1 MIGILLTTVHV
12 IACLLLI
19 IVILLQAGR
28 GQGLAS
34 ASFGSGNVQ
43 SLFGTRAGDFLTK
56 ATTVAAVLFLLTC
69 ISLDILESQ
78 KSRSLLRASQGASPI
93 DIEQIKKALE
103 NVKAENVPS
112 SPASPEDSKISDVK
126 SMAEKAAEAAGN
138 KLVEPAAV
146 AVKEAIADTAAS
158 IPAAPAVPQA
168 PAAPSVPVA
177 PVAAEQPAAN

>member
-1 MIGILLTTVHV
+1 MFAIFLTVIHV
-12 IACLLLI
+12 IACFLLI

-56 ATTVAAVLFLLTC
+56 ATTVAAILFLVTC
-69 ISLDILESQ
+69 ISLDVLEAQ
-78 KSRSLLRASQGASPI
+78 KSKSLLRASQGASPI

-112 SPASPEDSKISDVK
+112 SPASPEDKKISDVK
-126 SMAEKAAEAAGN
+126 SMAEKAAEAVGN
-138 KLVEPAAV
+138 KIVDPATI
-146 AVKEAIADTAAS
+146 AVKEAVANVAPS
-158 IPAAPAVPQA
+158 IPAAPAVPTA
-168 PAAPSVPVA
+168 PTVA
-177 PVAAEQPAAN
+177 EKPAVN

>member
-1 MIGILLTTVHV
+1 MLGIVLTVTHV
-12 IACLLLI
+12 IACFLLI

-56 ATTVAAVLFLLTC
+56 ATTVAAILFLVTC
-69 ISLDILESQ
+69 ISLDVLEGQ

-103 NVKAENVPS
+103 NIKAEKVPT
-112 SPASPEDSKISDVK
+112 SPASPEDKKVSEV
-126 SMAEKAAEAAGN
+126 AGAAEQAAQAEG
-138 KLVEPAAV
+138 KTVENAPKAAAV
-146 AVKEAIADTAAS
+146 AAEKPAPSAPAEVPPATVVPAAS
-158 IPAAPAVPQA
+158 AP
-168 PAAPSVPVA
+168 
-177 PVAAEQPAAN
+177 AEQPAAN